1 MFQRIFYWVEWF
13 DLVLCDNWFESNL
26 TRWGH
31 DSFHIIDEFKY
42 SDWCIFKIM
51 VALSSKLTTTKLT
64 NFLFAYHE
72 ISWSIFRNNHMTNM
86 EYGIQVW
93 CRMVVIHNI
102 NMKGVQQMKWS
113 SSGHMVA
120 IAMGRDITLLSASNW
135 KLVTT
140 LKVNQFFYCGS
151 KHVFFQWKVWILIYE
166 DYDVF
171 TCILIYI
178 KRALS
183 CIMIF

>member
-1 MFQRIFYWVEWF
+1 M
-13 DLVLCDNWFESNL
+13 LCDNWFQSNL

-42 SDWCIFKIM
+42 SYWCIFKIM
-51 VALSSKLTTTKLT
+51 FALSSKLTTTKLT
-64 NFLFAYHE
+64 NFLAYHE

-86 EYGIQVW
+86 EYGIQIW

-120 IAMGRDITLLSASNW
+120 IAVGRDIALLSTSNW
-135 KLVTT
+135 KLITT
-140 LKVNQFFYCGS
+140 LKVNQFFLLWIKSCFFSMQGLNINLGRLW
-151 KHVFFQWKVWILIYE
+151 HVHVYFNLYQKGP
-166 DYDVF
+166 
-171 TCILIYI
+171 
-178 KRALS
+178 
-183 CIMIF
+183 